1 MSLTHAVGWDWYEGS
16 IFADAADVIH
26 GVAKALGGE
35 IRPIRALMRYDA
47 AAGVYSGEELLF
59 GLHWGDKL
67 DHCHF
72 VVTGK
77 QARHVV
83 PELRRCHREHGV
95 SRVDVAVDV
104 LDGWSYLEAAAEA
117 IKLAQ
122 AHSITTSTEG
132 DWVAGVKGRSLYI
145 GARSSERRRVLYE
158 KGIEQG
164 SDARDWVRFELRVRP
179 SSREKGTYAAMS
191 PQQVLASDR
200 FARELLNALRLDVAL
215 APVEL
220 PNSPRVRRDV
230 SRARRA
236 LAAQYT
242 GHILEWVREAGSAD
256 EFLVELS
263 RVYEAENAVRRI
275 ARGAAARPGGPSPL
289 PSLQA
294 LFALCPPVRHSRP
307 K

>member
-1 MSLTHAVGWDWYEGS
+1 MSLAYTIGFDWYEGS
-16 IFADAADVIH
+16 IFEDPADVIH
-26 GVAKALGGE
+26 SVAKALGGE
-35 IRPIRALMRYDA
+35 IRPLRALVRYDA

-67 DHCHF
+67 EHCHF

-83 PELRRCHREHGV
+83 PELRRCFREHGV

-104 LDGWSYLEAAAEA
+104 FDGWSYLEAAAEA

-132 DWVAGVKGRSLYI
+132 DWVAGVRGRSLYI

-164 SDARDWVRFELRVRP
+164 SDARDWIRFELRVRP
-179 SSREKGTYAAMS
+179 SSREKQTYAAMT
-191 PQQVLASDR
+191 PHQVLASDR
-200 FARELLNALRLDVAL
+200 YARELLNVLHLDAAL

-220 PNSPRVRRDV
+220 PNVPRVRRDV

-263 RVYEAENAVRRI
+263 RLHEAEISARRI
-275 ARGAAARPGGPSPL
+275 ARHAAARPVGPSPL
-289 PSLQA
+289 PSLQG
-294 LFALCPPVRHSRP
+294 LFDLCPQVRHHRP